1 MAEIKWIKLS
11 TDVFNNRKIRQI
23 EKLPDGDAIVVIWFK
38 LLVLAGQ
45 INDGGLIYF
54 TRDIPYN
61 DQLLSDQFDRP
72 ISTIRLALSTFAQF
86 GMIQIVDDIIEVT
99 NWERYQNTEGLERIR
114 EQNRLRK
121 RNQRE
126 REKQLLLDSHVT
138 SRDSHATDKN
148 REDKNKNREDKNKSN
163 SDRKR
168 FTPPT
173 IDEVTAY
180 CQERGNNVDPERFVD
195 FYTSKGWMVGRNKMK
210 DWKAAVRTW
219 ERDKA
224 LDKKQSDDDWDEI
237 ARMMDDE

>member
-1 MAEIKWIKLS
+1 MSEIKWIKLS

-23 EKLPDGDAIVVIWFK
+23 EKLPDGDTIVVIWFK
-38 LLVLAGQ
+38 LLILAGQ
-45 INDGGLIYF
+45 INDGGLVYF

-72 ISTIRLALSTFAQF
+72 ISTIRLALSTFTQF
-86 GMIQIVDDIIEVT
+86 GMIQIVDEIIEVT

-148 REDKNKNREDKNKSN
+148 RLDKNKNRLDKNKNSN
-163 SDRKR
+163 TASR
-168 FTPPT
+168 FTPPSL
-173 IDEVTAY
+173 DEVRAY
-180 CQERGNNVDPERFVD
+180 CEERGNNVDPERFID
-195 FYTSKGWMVGRNKMK
+195 FYESKGWMIGKNKMK

-219 ERDKA
+219 EKPMDP
-224 LDKKQSDDDWDEI
+224 KKRSDDEWDEI
-237 ARMMDDE
+237 ARMVDDE